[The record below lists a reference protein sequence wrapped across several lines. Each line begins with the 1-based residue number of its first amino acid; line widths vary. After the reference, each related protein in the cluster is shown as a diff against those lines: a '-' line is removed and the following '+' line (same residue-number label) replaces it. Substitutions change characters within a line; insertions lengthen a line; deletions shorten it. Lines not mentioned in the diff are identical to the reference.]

1 MSHLGSRP
9 CFGLNFFLPQCSEA
23 EVLDHSKDPCEDSF
37 LPDTEGHTYVA
48 FIRMETDD
56 DFATWTQLA
65 KVPQAAPP
73 SVAPAS
79 TCAAPAML
87 ARVFVRELSTSEP
100 SPTLLLLSSH
110 FLARYSAGL
119 SCSTREA
126 EAGRSLIQGPALVYR
141 VSSRIAYDY
150 TEKPCLKKTKKRTSL
165 LSPCSNPYSR

>member
-126 EAGRSLIQGPALVYR
+126 EADRFLSYRPAW
-141 VSSRIAYDY
+141 S
-150 TEKPCLKKTKKRTSL
+150 TE
-165 LSPCSNPYSR
+165 